1 MLKLAIVRIVDLS
14 TRYPW
19 WVIVVALTLSLASA
33 VYVER
38 HFAIKTDINELISP
52 DLPWATR
59 VAQFVKEFPQREIL
73 VAINAPT
80 PERVEQAASKLR
92 QALETRPD
100 LFVEVRQPQ
109 SGSFFKRNG
118 LLYLSVDEVKRATD
132 QLIRADALI
141 GTLAA
146 DPSLRGTLDAL
157 SLALVGIQRKE
168 LTLDELTRPLVMAA
182 DTAEAVLASQSAQFS
197 WQILANGN
205 PPQAWDLLRF
215 IEVQPVSVLFPKIPS
230 GGPGSNMGFPND
242 FRISWQSFT

>member
-1 MLKLAIVRIVDLS
+1 M
-14 TRYPW
+14 
-19 WVIVVALTLSLASA
+19 
-33 VYVER
+33 
-38 HFAIKTDINELISP
+38 
-52 DLPWATR
+52 
-59 VAQFVKEFPQREIL
+59 
-73 VAINAPT
+73 
-80 PERVEQAASKLR
+80 
-92 QALETRPD
+92 
-100 LFVEVRQPQ
+100 
-109 SGSFFKRNG
+109 
-118 LLYLSVDEVKRATD
+118 KRATD
-132 QLIRADALI
+132 QLVRADALI